1 MTKDYVSMRCKI
13 PIIELL
19 KTPLPTQGI
28 SSIFDNAQEQK
39 AIWHLV
45 PFSLDLFLFE
55 HQIVYYFVVLSLRLE
70 IANRINQNFR
80 SLFQHESPEDM
91 KRL

>member
-1 MTKDYVSMRCKI
+1 MRCKI

-45 PFSLDLFLFE
+45 PLSLDLFLFE
-55 HQIVYYFVVLSLRLE
+55 H
-70 IANRINQNFR
+70 
-80 SLFQHESPEDM
+80 
-91 KRL
+91 